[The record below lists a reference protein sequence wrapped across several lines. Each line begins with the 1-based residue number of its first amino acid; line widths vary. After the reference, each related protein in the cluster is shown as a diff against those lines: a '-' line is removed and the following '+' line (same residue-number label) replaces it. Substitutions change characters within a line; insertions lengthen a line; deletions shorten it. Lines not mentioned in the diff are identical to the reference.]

1 MKSRFFTDTQGLDDP
16 AIPAEKVS
24 VCLCLN
30 RRAYEHV
37 LSQAGKWRLTSGEY
51 MDQLV
56 LSQRISVCGT
66 KAPPRSDTPWRRF
79 PPAPP
84 DH

>member
-1 MKSRFFTDTQGLDDP
+1 MKSQFFTDTQGLDTAPDLSG
-16 AIPAEKVS
+16 KVH
-24 VCLCLN
+24 VCLLMDRDACERLFQ
-30 RRAYEHV
+30 
-37 LSQAGKWRLTSGEY
+37 QASRLGLTTGEY

-56 LSQRISVCGT
+56 LSAPFSACGT
-66 KAPPRSDTPWRRF
+66 KAPPKPCNPWPCF